1 MRIHHASIHA
11 SEEAIGFL
19 HQMSYRELYDY
30 ILEMREYIVKLE
42 QRIAKLEH
50 KVDPPHYRDLG
61 NGRTSLTKAGMDS
74 FMDGLVG
81 VHQKDKD
88 GNWKKVR

>member
-1 MRIHHASIHA
+1 LVSR
-11 SEEAIGFL
+11 
-19 HQMSYRELYDY
+19 QMSKELYDY

-61 NGRTSLTKAGMDS
+61 NGRMGLTRAGSDS
-74 FMDGLVG
+74 IFDGLLG
-81 VHQKDKD
+81 T
-88 GNWKKVR
+88 WKKDENGEYKKVQ

>member
-1 MRIHHASIHA
+1 MVS
-11 SEEAIGFL
+11 
-19 HQMSYRELYDY
+19 HQMSRELYDY

-42 QRIAKLEH
+42 QRIAKLED
-50 KVDPPHYRDLG
+50 KVNPPHYRNLG
-61 NGRTSLTKAGMDS
+61 NGRMGMTKAGMDS

-81 VHQKDKD
+81 VHKKDKD